1 MDKPFV
7 EPCSVSNHPMRG
19 DQSHHNIGHS
29 TEAYRQL
36 KNLIEKNVKNG
47 ELIHYVIGR
56 EGSGKRQKDA
66 NQKRRRDQ

>member
-1 MDKPFV
+1 
-7 EPCSVSNHPMRG
+7 MRG
-19 DQSHHNIGHS
+19 DQSQFCQYHHNIGHS

-56 EGSGKRQKDA
+56 EGSGKRQEDA